1 MCGIFALI
9 IINKPHKF
17 NFNLYQEYLNS
28 PYITKRPEVIE
39 ELLTQ
44 NQRPNNIDLDLD
56 KLQLLNARG
65 PDYQGKI
72 ELHQPYYQLL
82 YHSLLHM
89 RGDQDTLIKQP
100 LIKEQFILQYNGEIY
115 NINPDESDTIF
126 LMNRLQQANS
136 IHDIKNLLQQLNGDY
151 SLIFQDLSQQKI
163 YIAKDPFGKR
173 SMLLSFINEGFIL
186 SSQAL
191 QKNIP
196 LEIEEEEDD
205 EDDGKTVDEKYLM
218 KKYLNEFNQAI
229 NKSCIELPNNSII
242 EIDLSGQQIQ
252 WNKIQI
258 SEFLNFDQ
266 IQQIDLQNTL
276 DQNICKIYDILIKST
291 KEIIQNIFGFQNHF
305 INGQNIKQNQQQ
317 GRIGI
322 LFSGGIDCSLIT
334 HIVCKLL
341 PDNSQIDL
349 INVAF
354 TNDAPDRIT
363 ARNAHQELQNLHK
376 NQLLNLILIDKTLDD
391 VYKEEKLFLEILY
404 PKITHMD
411 FNIAMILNIASSYNV
426 ETRVLLSGLG
436 ADEIF
441 CGYARYKHAL
451 KRGYAELIEEMNFD
465 LFRLWNRNLGRD
477 DRAVSKNGKE
487 LRFPFLNIEL
497 VQFIRQNIH
506 PSQYIMGDT
515 KSILRII
522 CQKEGLNVISK
533 HGKKA
538 IQFGTKIAKLSNKR
552 FFGGNKKAKGTL
564 NYNIK

>member
-9 IINKPHKF
+9 LINKPHKF

-28 PYITKRPEVIE
+28 PYITKRPELIE
-39 ELLTQ
+39 ELLAQ
-44 NQRPNNIDLDLD
+44 NQRPKNIDLDLE

-89 RGDQDTLIKQP
+89 RGDQNTLIKQP

-115 NINPDESDTIF
+115 NINPDESDTTF

-136 IHDIKNLLQQLNGDY
+136 IHDIRTLLQQLNGDY

-173 SMLLSFINEGFIL
+173 SMLLSFINEGFTL

-191 QKNIP
+191 QKNLPI
-196 LEIEEEEDD
+196 EIEEEEDD

-242 EIDLSGQQIQ
+242 EIDLSGEQIQ

-258 SEFLNFDQ
+258 SDFLNFDQ
-266 IQQIDLQNTL
+266 IQQIDLQNNLEQT
-276 DQNICKIYDILIKST
+276 IGKIYDILIKST

-305 INGQNIKQNQQQ
+305 INGQNLIQNQQQ

-334 HIVCKLL
+334 HMVCKLL

-363 ARNAHQELQNLHK
+363 AKNAHQELQNLHK
-376 NQLLNLILIDKTLDD
+376 NQQLNLILIDKTLDD

-411 FNIAMILNIASSYNV
+411 FNIAMILNIASQYNF

-451 KRGYAELIEEMNFD
+451 KRGQAELIEEMNFD

-552 FFGGNKKAKGTL
+552 FFGGNKKAKGTS